1 MSKPIPVRPIP
12 SDSGDATRWEHSA
25 LRERMLLGL
34 WEQDLKKKLGQYLD
48 PQRQAAWGGVD
59 LSSNVFKSIT
69 SQLACLF
76 DRQPTL
82 FHPDG
87 AAPLVAPGGAIAK
100 AGLWPMM
107 TRFQA
112 DVLGL
117 REYAMRVN
125 YDPRFG
131 LRYRPVA
138 PSNIIARAL
147 PEDPDRPVRVEELRL
162 REHPKTGSPIWT
174 WDVLDVSDPKAPL
187 YQVLE
192 ATTTGHGAD
201 LTKLYLGRDLSGD
214 FYPYRKNDETGTP
227 VLPYVLFHAESTG
240 KLWDSFAWREVVEG
254 SLSSALLMSFFT
266 HSARQ
271 ASWPQRY
278 AVGVRIPGAEVLD
291 MEGAGRRARVPVD
304 PTSLLLFENDSEGQ
318 PMVGQF
324 APAADIDTMLTSI
337 MQYEHRVA
345 AWAGISAADLQRQ
358 ASGTA
363 RSGYALSV
371 TNSAKREAQR
381 RYEETFRRGML
392 DLIEVSAVLL
402 NSAEGLSLPE
412 AGYSIRFESVPKSAD
427 EMKADREN
435 ALELIEAGLMDKV
448 SAYQRLNPGTSREAA
463 ATALD
468 EIRAINSRFGT
479 V

>member
-1 MSKPIPVRPIP
+1 
-12 SDSGDATRWEHSA
+12 
-25 LRERMLLGL
+25 
-34 WEQDLKKKLGQYLD
+34 
-48 PQRQAAWGGVD
+48 
-59 LSSNVFKSIT
+59 
-69 SQLACLF
+69 
-76 DRQPTL
+76 
-82 FHPDG
+82 
-87 AAPLVAPGGAIAK
+87 
-100 AGLWPMM
+100 
-107 TRFQA
+107 
-112 DVLGL
+112 
-117 REYAMRVN
+117 
-125 YDPRFG
+125 
-131 LRYRPVA
+131 
-138 PSNIIARAL
+138 
-147 PEDPDRPVRVEELRL
+147 
-162 REHPKTGSPIWT
+162 
-174 WDVLDVSDPKAPL
+174 
-187 YQVLE
+187 
-192 ATTTGHGAD
+192 

-324 APAADIDTMLTSI
+324 APAADIDTMLTAI

-392 DLIEVSAVLL
+392 DLVEVSAVLL

-412 AGYSIRFESVPKSAD
+412 SGYSIRFESVPKSAD
-427 EMKADREN
+427 EMKEDREN
-435 ALELIEAGLMDKV
+435 ALSLIDAGLMDKV